1 MFSASR
7 NLALAVLAVV
17 QVGWPLAQEQD
28 HDSRSSTRSRLSV
41 RVRDSTP
48 KQRIDELPSES
59 ENEEYF
65 QLPPVAKHKGAESA
79 SLAQTLE
86 AQWADDS
93 GIPTRSQ

>member
-1 MFSASR
+1 MDISVQKAIMDAYEKGR
-7 NLALAVLAVV
+7 NAK
-17 QVGWPLAQEQD
+17 
-28 HDSRSSTRSRLSV
+28 RSV
-41 RVRDSTP
+41 KTP